1 MKIRMGFVSNSS
13 TSSFCIYGVYL
24 SDAEAQDIK
33 NALEKTEEDDYEFW
47 EEKASKLGLAHHH
60 PDGFDGHYIGM
71 EWSNIKGSETGN
83 QFKKRVKKLI
93 TELIGFEMSCGTCKE
108 AYYS

>member
-24 SDAEAQDIK
+24 SDEEAKNIK
-33 NALEKTEEDDYEFW
+33 GTDDYEFW
-47 EEKASKLGLAHHH
+47 EEKAGDLGLEHHH

-71 EWSNIKGSETGN
+71 DWSNIKGSETGN
-83 QFKKRVKKLI
+83 QFKKRVQKLI
-93 TELIGFEMSCGTCKE
+93 TELIGFKMSCGTCKE
-108 AYYS
+108 AYYD